1 MEQENRPFWQSATK
15 IVFILLAVAMIA
27 ALFLGKVES
36 KDFMY
41 LVGQVFAFYFGQ
53 KQALAARYDSKRTDT
68 RKKNENAAIAK
79 KTETNNASRP

>member
-1 MEQENRPFWQSATK
+1 
-15 IVFILLAVAMIA
+15 MIA

-53 KQALAARYDSKRTDT
+53 KQAVNAFDRSRRTET
-68 RKKNENAAIAK
+68 RKNNENAAIAK
-79 KTETNNASRP
+79 KNDTVTTSRP